1 MIKKNSISLRYS
13 LLMAIIC
20 LLSISCESEKTAYA
34 DNTELIQAYQKME
47 DAKSEFEARNE
58 MLSLEFDSIALNF
71 QKKVQSY
78 QQRSGEMSQSERE
91 IKEKQLMELGQRLER
106 DQQQKKNKLEEE
118 SASVAEELVKEVR
131 RKVATYGEENNYVY
145 IYGSNETANILYAK
159 EGKDITEELIEYIN
173 K

>member
-1 MIKKNSISLRYS
+1 
-13 LLMAIIC
+13 
-20 LLSISCESEKTAYA
+20 
-34 DNTELIQAYQKME
+34 
-47 DAKSEFEARNE
+47 
-58 MLSLEFDSIALNF
+58 
-71 QKKVQSY
+71 
-78 QQRSGEMSQSERE
+78 
-91 IKEKQLMELGQRLER
+91 MELGQRLER